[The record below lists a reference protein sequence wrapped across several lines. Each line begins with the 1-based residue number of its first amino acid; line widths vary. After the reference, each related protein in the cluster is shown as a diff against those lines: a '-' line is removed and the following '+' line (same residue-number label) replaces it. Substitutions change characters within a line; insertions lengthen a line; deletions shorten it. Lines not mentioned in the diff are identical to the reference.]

1 MKKLILF
8 VAFISAL
15 NSFGQTYTPQSSDS
29 ISSKKKCGLGI
40 SSLYIES
47 GKISVSQSYK
57 DIFAG
62 GTFNQKQ
69 DNMNTGRHGMVK
81 DGNSMMNIS
90 QINIGAGFSPYSKKL
105 GDYNR
110 KMEIKFGLSFA
121 RGSWVAGSHNESIT
135 KSGENFISSTGTINS
150 DTISLTSVRDAYE
163 MSILGID
170 ISFLARTSQE
180 KSVSLFAGAGINTG
194 FSFSSVM
201 KSVIKNTQDVVYSI
215 DGYEIGSPENYFS
228 HAEKTDITKSGTAKS
243 FILGVYAPFG
253 IDFRLSKKNKV
264 FNKLHIYLK
273 GQFGAEYQQ
282 LVDGSK
288 YYIRP
293 SLGMGTG
300 LKFRF

>member
-1 MKKLILF
+1 MKKIILF
-8 VAFISAL
+8 VAFMAAL
-15 NSFGQTYTPQSSDS
+15 NSFGQTYTPRPSDS
-29 ISSKKKCGLGI
+29 VSSKKKCGFGI
-40 SSLYIES
+40 SSIYIES
-47 GKISVSQSYK
+47 GKISVSQGFK
-57 DIFAG
+57 DFFNSE
-62 GTFNQKQ
+62 TFFQKQ
-69 DNMNTGRHGMVK
+69 DNMNTGRHGMLK
-81 DGNSMMNIS
+81 DGNGMMNVS
-90 QINIGAGFSPYSKKL
+90 QLTIGAGFSPYSKKL

-110 KMEIKFGLSFA
+110 KMEINFGLSFA
-121 RGSWVAGSHNESIT
+121 SGSWVASRYNESIT
-135 KSGENFISSTGTINS
+135 KPGENFISSTGTINS
-150 DTISLTSVRDAYE
+150 DTISLTNVRDSYE

-194 FSFSSVM
+194 FSISSSM
-201 KSVIKNTQDVVYSI
+201 KSVIKNTKDVVYSI
-215 DGYEIGSPENYFS
+215 DGYEIGSPVNYFS

-243 FILGVYAPFG
+243 FLLGVYAPFG
-253 IDFRLSKKNKV
+253 IDFRLSKKHKV
-264 FNKLHIYLK
+264 FSKLHIYLK

>member
-1 MKKLILF
+1 MKKIILF
-8 VAFISAL
+8 VAFMAAL
-15 NSFGQTYTPQSSDS
+15 NSFGQTYTPRPSDS
-29 ISSKKKCGLGI
+29 VSSKKKCGFGI
-40 SSLYIES
+40 SSIYIES
-47 GKISVSQSYK
+47 GKISVSQGFK
-57 DIFAG
+57 DFFNSE
-62 GTFNQKQ
+62 TFFQKQ
-69 DNMNTGRHGMVK
+69 DNMNTGRHGMLK
-81 DGNSMMNIS
+81 DRGGMMNVS
-90 QINIGAGFSPYSKKL
+90 QITIGAGFSPYSKKL

-110 KMEIKFGLSFA
+110 KMEINFGLSFA
-121 RGSWVAGSHNESIT
+121 SGSWVASRYNESIT
-135 KSGENFISSTGTINS
+135 KPGENFISSTGTINS
-150 DTISLTSVRDAYE
+150 DTISLTNVRDSYE

-194 FSFSSVM
+194 FSISSSM

-215 DGYEIGSPENYFS
+215 DGYEIGSPVNYFS
-228 HAEKTDITKSGTAKS
+228 HAEKTDIIKSGTAKS
-243 FILGVYAPFG
+243 FLLGVYAPFG
-253 IDFRLSKKNKV
+253 IDFRLSKKHKV
-264 FNKLHIYLK
+264 FSKLHIYLK